1 MLFLKNMKGE
11 LHRQLYSYICRN
23 TTVYVNR
30 SISFC
35 QQESSRDCGENS
47 EGMQRKNE
55 NQNATYACINPGEAY
70 APADI
75 QKQSIGCWK
84 FSDWETM
91 FVAMVDNQI
100 VGMVS
105 LMKTDYYPLPEIYP
119 WISSVF
125 VTEEYRGHRISER
138 LIEFANDYAKEN
150 GFYRTY
156 IPSEHI
162 GLYEQYGYHYLKD
175 IVNYGNGTDRL
186 YVKELK

>member
-1 MLFLKNMKGE
+1 MNTLEIRRVEKDTELVDELMEFIKNFSWEDVKE
-11 LHRQLYSYICRN
+11 HILWLLHN
-23 TTVYVNR
+23 
-30 SISFC
+30 
-35 QQESSRDCGENS
+35 
-47 EGMQRKNE
+47 
-55 NQNATYACINPGEAY
+55 
-70 APADI
+70 
-75 QKQSIGCWK
+75 WK

-100 VGMVS
+100 VGMAS
-105 LMKTDYYPLPEIYP
+105 IMKTDYYPLPEIYP

-150 GFYRTY
+150 GFNRTY